1 MFPPT
6 GGEVPVKARIKL
18 VEGVAWTA
26 TADSGHALVVDGSP
40 EIGGQNLGPRPMEL
54 VLMGLGSCSA
64 MDVITILRK
73 SRQDVTDC
81 AIELEAERAD
91 TVPKV
96 FTRIHVRYVVTG
108 RSLSPERVQR
118 AVELS
123 AEKYCSVSMMLKATV
138 AITHDFVIVDG

>member
-1 MFPPT
+1 
-6 GGEVPVKARIKL
+6 
-18 VEGVAWTA
+18 
-26 TADSGHALVVDGSP
+26 
-40 EIGGQNLGPRPMEL
+40 
-54 VLMGLGSCSA
+54 MGLGSCSA

-96 FTRIHVRYVVTG
+96 FTCIHVRYVVTG